1 VHSNLFPLPIRAVA
15 AETLT
20 IAILAI
26 TANTVTT
33 KGLLTVVAVAGIA
46 YAPLSG
52 TRLSLNLFFFLII
65 LA

>member
-1 VHSNLFPLPIRAVA
+1 MHSNVFPLPIRAVA

-26 TANTVTT
+26 TANIVAT

-52 TRLSLNLFFFLII
+52 TRLSFFKFFCYFLV
-65 LA
+65 